1 LPAISYISTVVI
13 LAIALFVTG
22 CEPETAAPEEP
33 PPPEGTE
40 VGDRIPSLQGTDSDG
55 RAWDFDPA
63 RSEYSLL
70 EFYRSGDCG
79 LCRLRLEELETYRD
93 AYEQASVGI
102 YALSPEPPEQ
112 LSATMEA
119 VGSGGPAV
127 SVDREAL
134 VRLDVI
140 QEPDQPVNPVSYV
153 VDREG
158 VIRYRHIGRNAGDRA
173 NDVEILAAIR
183 QDRQRREMAGR

>member
-1 LPAISYISTVVI
+1 LSAISHISAVVV
-13 LAIALFVTG
+13 LATGLLLTG
-22 CEPETAAPEEP
+22 CEPETAAPEAP
-33 PPPEGTE
+33 PTQEGTG
-40 VGDRIPSLQGTDSDG
+40 VGERLPSLQGTEPDG
-55 RAWDFDPA
+55 SAWELDPA
-63 RSEYSLL
+63 RSDYTLL

-79 LCRLRLEELETYRD
+79 LCRVRLQELEEYRD

-102 YALSPEPPEQ
+102 VALSPEPPHQ
-112 LSATMEA
+112 LSATLEA
-119 VGSGGPAV
+119 TGSAGPAV
-127 SVDREAL
+127 SVDGDEL

-140 QEPDQPVNPVSYV
+140 QQPEQPVNPASYV

>member
-1 LPAISYISTVVI
+1 M
-13 LAIALFVTG
+13 
-22 CEPETAAPEEP
+22 
-33 PPPEGTE
+33 
-40 VGDRIPSLQGTDSDG
+40 PSLQGTEPDG
-55 RAWDFDPA
+55 SPWDFDPA
-63 RSEYSLL
+63 RSEYTLL

-79 LCRLRLEELETYRD
+79 LCRLRLQELEEYRN
-93 AYEQASVGI
+93 AYEQASAGI
-102 YALSPEPPEQ
+102 FALSPEPPER

-140 QEPDQPVNPVSYV
+140 QEPDQPVNPASYV
-153 VDREG
+153 VDRDG